1 MILLLQTRGI
11 LLQTRGIGDL
21 QTTVIILVLLLLVWV
36 LLRQRGQNRPRRSF
50 RSTSLGNLR
59 KRYLQGEI
67 SEEEYE
73 REKRDLMDGHKKK

>member
-1 MILLLQTRGI
+1 MIV

-21 QTTVIILVLLLLVWV
+21 QTTVLILVLLLVVWV
-36 LLRQRGQNRPRRSF
+36 LLRQRGQKRPRRSF

-73 REKRDLMDGHKKK
+73 REKKGLLAGRDKK